1 MVILSVGK
9 CLYLNGSLATFVPI
23 TGKNRQSEGR
33 LLLDFE
39 LLVEEV
45 PRLRLVCS
53 CDGTDGWVDG
63 TDGWVHESA
72 HGTSRHFAAVRNL
85 VAAGAQRTFGQLRTN
100 QARFMSTRPG
110 RIGHAALEKILFRT
124 AAPVMIG

>member
-53 CDGTDGWVDG
+53 CDG